1 MHIRETKAILRECG
15 LFRDL
20 NDIHLDLI
28 LMVCEEISY
37 LAGEFIF
44 HQEDPG
50 DALYIVARG
59 KVTIFLEPRDPL
71 GTPIPMAVSVEN
83 NSFGEVILVD
93 EGRRTASAR
102 CRTDTQLIRIS
113 RERLLRLCHDY
124 PEIGFHIM
132 RRMAEELALKLRSSN
147 RGIRDQLFSKMM
159 EEEGA

>member
-1 MHIRETKAILRECG
+1 MHIREIKKILRQCG

-20 NDIHLDLI
+20 NEIHMDLI
-28 LMVCEEISY
+28 LMVCEEIGY

-44 HQEDPG
+44 HQDDPG

-59 KVTIFLEPRDPL
+59 KVTIFLEPQDPL

-83 NSFGEVILVD
+83 NSFGEIILVD

-102 CRTDTQLIRIS
+102 CRTDTQLVRIS
-113 RERLLRLCHDY
+113 RDRLLRLCKNY

-132 RRMAEELALKLRSSN
+132 HRMAAELALKLRSNN
-147 RGIRDQLFSKMM
+147 RGIRDQLFAKVL
-159 EEEGA
+159 EDETG

>member
-1 MHIRETKAILRECG
+1 MREICTYAKPKNILRECG

-28 LMVCEEISY
+28 LMVCEEINY

-59 KVTIFLEPRDPL
+59 KVTIFLEPQDPL
-71 GTPIPMAVSVEN
+71 GTPIPMAVSIEN

-102 CRTDTQLIRIS
+102 CRTDTQLVRIS
-113 RERLLRLCHDY
+113 RERCCASATITPKSASTLCTGWRQNW
-124 PEIGFHIM
+124 PSSCVPATGASAINSS
-132 RRMAEELALKLRSSN
+132 RR
-147 RGIRDQLFSKMM
+147 
-159 EEEGA
+159 

>member
-1 MHIRETKAILRECG
+1 MHIREIKNILRDCG

-28 LMVCEEISY
+28 LMACEEISY

-44 HQEDPG
+44 HQDDPG

-59 KVTIFLEPRDPL
+59 KVTIFLEPQDPL
-71 GTPIPMAVSVEN
+71 GTPIPMAISVEN
-83 NSFGEVILVD
+83 NSFGEIILVD

-113 RERLLRLCHDY
+113 RERLLTLCYNY
-124 PEIGFHIM
+124 PEVGFHIM
-132 RRMAEELALKLRSSN
+132 HRMAAELAIKLRSNN
-147 RGIRDQLFSKMM
+147 RGIRDQLFLKPQ
-159 EEEGA
+159 ENEV